1 MSVIAGYTPPGST
14 DVDYIVT
21 VKGAPEVLKNM
32 VSISTTRGTQE
43 HGEYFH

>member
-21 VKGAPEVLKNM
+21 VKGAPEIVKDM
-32 VSISTTRGTQE
+32 VSQYCVMLIARTVAE
-43 HGEYFH
+43 W